1 MCVRCMSPPTTTTI
15 KKSLQVTVAC
25 RPQDRVACQQASKAA
40 SAQLM
45 SMGLSTVPSID
56 VIGEGTAYSLPSES
70 CGGVVVYSGDMRTA
84 CKNTLDER
92 LKICFEQ
99 STPKVRWR
107 PLRVEGEE
115 GGDHQRPAEEKADI
129 WNLDVCLTSG
139 APV

>member
-1 MCVRCMSPPTTTTI
+1 MCASYVPANNNNE
-15 KKSLQVTVAC
+15 KSLQVTVAC

-56 VIGEGTAYSLPSES
+56 VIGEGTTYSLPSES

-99 STPKVRWR
+99 STPKVRGR
-107 PLRVEGEE
+107 PLRVEGE
-115 GGDHQRPAEEKADI
+115 GGESQSQA
-129 WNLDVCLTSG
+129 WQGSCMLNLE
-139 APV
+139 